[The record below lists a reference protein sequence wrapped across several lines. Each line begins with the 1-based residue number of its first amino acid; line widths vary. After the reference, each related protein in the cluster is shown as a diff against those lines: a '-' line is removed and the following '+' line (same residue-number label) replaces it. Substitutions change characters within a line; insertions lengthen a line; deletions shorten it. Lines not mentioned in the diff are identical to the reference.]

1 MRLRRLSQLGNKK
14 KSLWKKHCVSEMST
28 LSERGYRKRVPVLP
42 YSAPVSI
49 DGPAP
54 SPGSSTRNLTPLRGN
69 CQSLLFVTV
78 DPADRILLRLPR
90 RRLLYRRAPLQSFL
104 SGASVCPPV
113 AAAAASSSSP
123 CPLPRAH
130 PPIHC
135 DNKKR
140 RKSLPTPSLPPTY
153 SVPLSL

>member
-1 MRLRRLSQLGNKK
+1 M
-14 KSLWKKHCVSEMST
+14 WKKHCVSEMST

-104 SGASVCPPV
+104 SGASMCPPV
-113 AAAAASSSSP
+113 AAAAAAASSSSP

-130 PPIHC
+130 PPIHF

-140 RKSLPTPSLPPTY
+140 KKVVAVPPTY
-153 SVPLSL
+153 SSPLSL